1 MLNSKQMK
9 NLKTKYPRTM
19 VIMMLF
25 ASALFFQFTVGCNQG
40 PPEGSRA
47 KQAMR
52 GADIFKVQCAPCHGM
67 GEIAPT
73 VDTLSILA
81 ADLTQITQRWGT
93 GKFPVGE
100 IARYIDGRKEV
111 AAHGPRV
118 MPVWG
123 EVYKAEGMDET
134 EIKGR
139 KGELIAYLMSI
150 QK

>member
-9 NLKTKYPRTM
+9 NLKTKYPKTM

-73 VDTLSILA
+73 VDTLSINA
-81 ADLTQITQRWGT
+81 VEMAN
-93 GKFPVGE
+93 
-100 IARYIDGRKEV
+100 A
-111 AAHGPRV
+111 
-118 MPVWG
+118 
-123 EVYKAEGMDET
+123 
-134 EIKGR
+134 
-139 KGELIAYLMSI
+139 LIAANKQFDTYFYPNRNHGIFGGVTRLHLY
-150 QK
+150 QKMTDFIKEKL